1 MKKITLS
8 ILALYIGVLAV
19 FSQTKPNSD
28 SAYRQ
33 RKLTFA
39 EANIVSS
46 YYSQDGNN
54 SAITG
59 GIGTEKLTDFQT
71 VFPSNSPALIKSG
84 VNTVLMLK

>member
-19 FSQTKPNSD
+19 FSQSKPNSD

-46 YYSQDGNN
+46 YYSQDPFTAD
-54 SAITG
+54 SA
-59 GIGTEKLTDFQT
+59 KL
-71 VFPSNSPALIKSG
+71 
-84 VNTVLMLK
+84 LMLALLYDGLIYRLVV